1 MLLLPSIWKPER
13 GVTLVEMLVVSA
25 VIMVGSAIAI
35 PVTMRMV
42 NNARGDSA
50 VIVAST
56 FIESARNRAV
66 AERRNMQI
74 SFPTENTIRIDRIEF
89 PSGLL
94 TLIGTTTLEGEQEFV
109 RAFPADT
116 EDNLCD
122 NDTEALCFGP
132 AVEPVMFTSDGS
144 FIDSAGDVANGT
156 IFLVKPGQIETARA
170 VTIWGV
176 TGMVRT
182 WKWRGSQWMQ

>member
-1 MLLLPSIWKPER
+1 MVSRTALRKSQQ
-13 GVTLVEMLVVSA
+13 GFTLIEMIVVA
-25 VIMVGSAIAI
+25 AIVMVGSAVAI

-50 VIVAST
+50 VVVAAT

-66 AERRNMQI
+66 SERRNMELT
-74 SFPTENTIRIDRIEF
+74 FPNENTIRIDRVEW
-89 PSGLL
+89 PSLTR
-94 TLIGTTTLEGEQEFV
+94 TLIATATLEGEQEFA
-109 RAFPADT
+109 RAGLVDT
-116 EDNLCD
+116 EDELCD
-122 NDTEALCFGP
+122 EDAEALCFTGD
-132 AVEPVMFTSDGS
+132 EPVAFTSDGS
-144 FIDSAGDVANGT
+144 LIDQAGDVVNGT
-156 IFLVKPGQIETARA
+156 IFIIKPGNLETARA